1 MKIKLTALFL
11 TLLLFLTAC
20 ADAGQDASSHTQE
33 GSDLQTSADGQSAE
47 KTGENTEDIYVR
59 PTAPQGK
66 PSDSETGVG
75 APLEQLGIDRGYFR
89 GDGKDLDLECLMGT
103 KGAYKLEGNT
113 LTFTAI
119 GEETIYAISG
129 KFRGNIVIDVG
140 DAHKFELEFRGFSII
155 ADAQSPITV
164 LSGEEVALKAKKE
177 YDNYI
182 YDDRAA
188 LDPANE
194 SLRVGAISSDV
205 DLEIGGKGKLTV
217 VSKNNN
223 GIHSKDDLQVKNL
236 SLLVVCEDNALKGN
250 DSVSITGGVTTLIAT
265 DGDAIKTVSTD
276 YSSKGKQRGSVSI
289 AGGAHTL
296 YAASDGIDASYN
308 VTLDKGLDT
317 ATSLTVYTDQYSNY
331 SKNTVKATDAD
342 PRSAKGIRAGNVIV
356 INDGT
361 VTVRSLDASIHAS
374 NDSLLENGA
383 SPIGNITVNGGSL
396 TLYSDRSGIHADG
409 TLKVVAGTVNVRE
422 SKKGFEASYVDIY
435 GGSVSINAKED
446 GISATASEGEAVR
459 IRGGQ
464 TYIRAKGDG
473 IDSNSQSEAFGI
485 TISGGRTVILAVSED
500 SYALN
505 TEKGYSYTGGALLA
519 VMPRSEETET
529 LAVLYPPNFESVG
542 KAVQAVLSSGEY
554 LTATIGEA
562 QVTLRI
568 PVSIDALVT
577 VLGDATAEIEC
588 KETVSVSLDEN
599 GVCWQDRH

>member
-75 APLEQLGIDRGYFR
+75 APLEQLGIDRGYFS

-250 DSVSITGGVTTLIAT
+250 DSVSITGGATTLIAT

-289 AGGAHTL
+289 AGGTHTL

-308 VTLDKGLDT
+308 VTLDTGLDT

-422 SKKGFEASYVDIY
+422 SNEGFEASYVDIY

-464 TYIRAKGDG
+464 TYIHAKGDG
-473 IDSNSQSEAFGI
+473 IDSNSQSEAFGV
-485 TISGGRTVILAVSED
+485 TISGGRTVILAVSEG

-554 LTATIGEA
+554 LTATIGKA

-568 PVSIDALVT
+568 PVPIDALVT